1 MNVRFDDTAFRD
13 AISAR
18 NTACGTITVAEQDT
32 PDPSP
37 DPDPD
42 PGPVPQDP
50 LGGLLDSPVA
60 LGGIGVLVL
69 LLLALAVI

>member
-37 DPDPD
+37 DPDPA
-42 PGPVPQDP
+42 PQDP